1 MTAGLGHN
9 QGPSLEAGQAWRT
22 HCWRKA
28 RADLLPNLPIEIL
41 RRRVA
46 RAKELGLDYKSYA
59 SVRAST
65 GRDVIG
71 FLFSSNALR
80 VFSHATSLPKDR
92 GDKLDALKD
101 CSRIALVSQ
110 PLNPDHLATA
120 IAKGQLDHAAVAPN
134 FTTSWPGCR
143 SAVQEAIAG
152 RKLPADGVLLIG
164 DTSLERE
171 WSEAGKLAG
180 YLPADRYFV
189 GTQGV
194 TL

>member
-1 MTAGLGHN
+1 MTAGIGHN
-9 QGPSLEAGQAWRT
+9 QGPCMEKGQAWRQ

-65 GRDVIG
+65 GRDVVG

-80 VFSHATSLPKDR
+80 VFSHAKTLPQDR
-92 GDKLDALKD
+92 GDKLGALKE

-110 PLNPDHLATA
+110 PLTPDHLALA
-120 IAKGQLDHAAVAPN
+120 IANGHLDHAAVAPN
-134 FTTSWPGCR
+134 FTASWPGCR
-143 SAVQEAIAG
+143 TAVQNALRG

-180 YLPADRYFV
+180 YLPADRYFTDTP
-189 GTQGV
+189 GA